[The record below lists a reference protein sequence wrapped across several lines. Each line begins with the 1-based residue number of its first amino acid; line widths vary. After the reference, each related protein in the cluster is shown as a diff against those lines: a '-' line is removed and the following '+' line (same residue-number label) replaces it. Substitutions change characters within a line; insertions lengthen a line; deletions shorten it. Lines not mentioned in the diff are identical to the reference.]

1 MRALRDLKPSP
12 GTQNEPP
19 NEDEHEDDDV
29 APDADDDVKVED
41 GHVIK

>member
-1 MRALRDLKPSP
+1 VRALQDLKPSP

-19 NEDEHEDDDV
+19 NKDEDEDV